1 MKNTIIWMI
10 IVLVVFAMLVSI
22 LHAQT
27 PPAPWSMRPSDFSQ
41 IADTSK
47 QAVAISTSGQ
57 TWLRIRS
64 SEKNP
69 GTYKPETTIVESD
82 NEPVVVKS
90 GNRWVIRFR
99 PR

>member
-1 MKNTIIWMI
+1 MI
-10 IVLVVFAMLVSI
+10 ELVVFALLVAI
-22 LHAQT
+22 LHGQT
-27 PPAPWSMRPSDFSQ
+27 PPAPWSTRPSDFSQ
-41 IADTSK
+41 ITDTSK
-47 QAVAISTSGQ
+47 QAVVISTSGQ

-69 GTYKPETTIVESD
+69 GTYKPETTTIESD